1 MATISNKNYAKLCSK
16 FYCDFCD
23 YGTSKKSS
31 YANHCQSKKHK
42 NNESATFSNQ
52 NYAKLCSE
60 KKYTCENCNNLYNDR
75 TGLWRHKKKCTQIIE
90 NNDKDKLVVYLLQ
103 QNSDLHSKLIEITKD
118 KNITTHSVTNN
129 TNNIINSNIINNSFN
144 LNFFL
149 NETCK
154 NAMNITDFVSSI
166 ELNVADLEN
175 TGKKGYI
182 EGISNIIVR
191 NLNNLE
197 ECFRPIHCSD
207 FKREIM
213 YIKDNDKW
221 EKETTNKPILK
232 KAIKTIANENIK
244 QIQHWKDKNPD
255 CIESSSK
262 KNDLYLKIVSNS
274 MSGGTDEECDKNLNR
289 IITNVA
295 KQTIIQK
302 NNNFIQ

>member
-1 MATISNKNYAKLCSK
+1 
-16 FYCDFCD
+16 
-23 YGTSKKSS
+23 
-31 YANHCQSKKHK
+31 
-42 NNESATFSNQ
+42 
-52 NYAKLCSE
+52 
-60 KKYTCENCNNLYNDR
+60 
-75 TGLWRHKKKCTQIIE
+75 
-90 NNDKDKLVVYLLQ
+90 
-103 QNSDLHSKLIEITKD
+103 
-118 KNITTHSVTNN
+118 
-129 TNNIINSNIINNSFN
+129 
-144 LNFFL
+144 
-149 NETCK
+149 
-154 NAMNITDFVSSI
+154 
-166 ELNVADLEN
+166 
-175 TGKKGYI
+175 
-182 EGISNIIVR
+182 
-191 NLNNLE
+191 
-197 ECFRPIHCSD
+197 
-207 FKREIM
+207 M

>member
-1 MATISNKNYAKLCSK
+1 MENIAKNRKNYCCQECDYSTSNK
-16 FYCDFCD
+16 FDF
-23 YGTSKKSS
+23 KK
-31 YANHCQSKKHK
+31 HCETIKHK
-42 NNESATFSNQ
+42 NAILAMAIADKSINLSQKSQ
-52 NYAKLCSE
+52 HDYS
-60 KKYTCENCNNLYNDR
+60 CECGKTYMDNS
-75 TGLWRHKKKCTQIIE
+75 GLWRHKKKCTQIIE